1 MHYAYI
7 PARRGRRTAAPA
19 STHHCHPQACPH
31 PAVPRQEFWGEIFT
45 PTTRSLYASLRRAP
59 RIVAAARTLTHRL
72 FPPSTTTGARR
83 PLLCVHLRRLEDS
96 QRCRVSQP
104 GNRPKVSCQ
113 PGHRLFASTKQLA
126 AGIRHLS
133 TLLGGADVYVA
144 RAIVPLADKPKWPF
158 VAEGEE
164 LKSSIPGLQSL
175 TPMEMAQ
182 RLRDPSFRDNY
193 VASLVEQEIC
203 SQASAFLGTIDSTWT
218 QLVLLQ
224 RAAQGHTSPARATVA
239 TAAGCSS
246 SLERAM
252 LGAPGATKRAAAAS
266 SQGDAVDNMF
276 DVPTLIAPVAA
287 SAGWSECR
295 RSLRQSK
302 SGYK

>member
-1 MHYAYI
+1 M
-7 PARRGRRTAAPA
+7 RRG
-19 STHHCHPQACPH
+19 
-31 PAVPRQEFWGEIFT
+31 
-45 PTTRSLYASLRRAP
+45 
-59 RIVAAARTLTHRL
+59 
-72 FPPSTTTGARR
+72 
-83 PLLCVHLRRLEDS
+83 
-96 QRCRVSQP
+96 
-104 GNRPKVSCQ
+104 K
-113 PGHRLFASTKQLA
+113 
-126 AGIRHLS
+126 
-133 TLLGGADVYVA
+133 
-144 RAIVPLADKPKWPF
+144 
-158 VAEGEE
+158 

-224 RAAQGHTSPARATVA
+224 RAAQGHASPARATVA
-239 TAAGCSS
+239 AAAGCSS

-266 SQGDAVDNMF
+266 SQGDADNMF
-276 DVPTLIAPVAA
+276 DVPALIAPVAA

-295 RSLRQSK
+295 TLRANLTKGPVSCF
-302 SGYK
+302 

>member
-1 MHYAYI
+1 
-7 PARRGRRTAAPA
+7 
-19 STHHCHPQACPH
+19 
-31 PAVPRQEFWGEIFT
+31 
-45 PTTRSLYASLRRAP
+45 
-59 RIVAAARTLTHRL
+59 
-72 FPPSTTTGARR
+72 
-83 PLLCVHLRRLEDS
+83 VHLRRLENE
-96 QRCRVSQP
+96 QRCRASRT
-104 GNRPKVSCQ
+104 GNRLKVSCQ

-144 RAIVPLADKPKWPF
+144 RAIVPLAITPKWPF

-175 TPMEMAQ
+175 TPMEMAY

-224 RAAQGHTSPARATVA
+224 RAAQGHTSPARATTLA

-252 LGAPGATKRAAAAS
+252 LGAPGASKRAAAAS
-266 SQGDAVDNMF
+266 SQGDADDNMF
-276 DVPTLIAPVAA
+276 DVPALVAPVAA

-295 RSLRQSK
+295 KRVRSVKEGL
-302 SGYK
+302 YE